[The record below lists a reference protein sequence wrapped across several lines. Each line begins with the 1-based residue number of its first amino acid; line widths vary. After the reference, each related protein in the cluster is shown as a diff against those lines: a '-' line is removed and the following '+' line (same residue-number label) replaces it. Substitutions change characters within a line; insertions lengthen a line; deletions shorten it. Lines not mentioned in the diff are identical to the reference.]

1 MDRNAFF
8 NLIKENRLSS
18 AYLLHGV
25 EEYVKDSAV
34 SALLETVEEATRPLN
49 VDTLESAEA
58 NALTLACDALPFFA
72 KRRVVI
78 CRAMPKD
85 SDAKAILAYLPKMP
99 EGKMLLYGVLLYS
112 NVYEDLMHSMLLRPD
127 HLRDDIF
134 CWQIQ
139 TTSNLRQRLGY
150 APDKHG

>member
-58 NALTLACDALPFFA
+58 NALTLPRIRTQRPFSPIFQKCRKQRSCFSCCA
-72 KRRVVI
+72 ARRI
-78 CRAMPKD
+78 
-85 SDAKAILAYLPKMP
+85 
-99 EGKMLLYGVLLYS
+99 
-112 NVYEDLMHSMLLRPD
+112 
-127 HLRDDIF
+127 
-134 CWQIQ
+134 
-139 TTSNLRQRLGY
+139 
-150 APDKHG
+150 